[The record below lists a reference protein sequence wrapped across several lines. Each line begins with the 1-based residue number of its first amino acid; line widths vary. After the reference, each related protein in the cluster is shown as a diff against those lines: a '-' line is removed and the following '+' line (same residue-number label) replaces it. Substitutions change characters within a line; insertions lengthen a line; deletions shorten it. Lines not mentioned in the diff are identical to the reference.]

1 MGDLSAAGVGIRRF
15 VLLSAAIGTA
25 IGLIGFAWAVHDP
38 VSASSFLP
46 ASVRDAGYFKHEPIP
61 AGLMAPTAAGIF
73 MNNIIVSF
81 YVFAGGIT
89 FGLWTLYAIYQN
101 SMLLGVLSGLTNRDG
116 FNSEYWSLI
125 VPHGV
130 IELTSLAI
138 TAGAGLTLADALIR
152 ARDEPRRVVLR
163 RNAQRGALVVAGTI
177 SGPAGCR
184 RSRRRAR
191 RGSRGSR
198 RRRRSPSFP
207 GVGALLE
214 QLARPGRRR
223 PRRAGR
229 PVAAALPGRGRRR
242 PARGRQHPA
251 TCAEPAATVVVVAG
265 VEGDVALPDR
275 LVQHGDRAGRAE
287 VVVHRR
293 RRTRPARRL
302 GRSADRVDGPVDE
315 AVDPGQRRGGLG
327 QRGRR
332 RTRSPSGSAAA
343 AR

>member
-1 MGDLSAAGVGIRRF
+1 MITATPESAWLSERAPLWDELNGLLAEAAANPRKMSRERVDLLALRYQQAAADLAYMRTHQPTSTLLPRLNDLVARGHAIVYRKPRGSWRGLMRFQWVTYPRLVWEIRRF
-15 VLLSAAIGTA
+15 VLLAAAIGLT
-25 IGLIGFAWAVHDP
+25 ITVIGFVWAVHDP

-138 TAGAGLTLADALIR
+138 CAGAGLTLADALIR

-163 RNAQRGALVVAGTI
+163 RNAQRGALVVAGTMPLLVI
-177 SGPAGCR
+177 AGCIE
-184 RSRRRAR
+184 
-191 RGSRGSR
+191 GFVT
-198 RRRRSPSFP
+198 PS
-207 GVGALLE
+207 GL
-214 QLARPGRRR
+214 
-223 PRRAGR
+223 
-229 PVAAALPGRGRRR
+229 PVAAKLAIAPLTGVLLAAYLLRGRRA
-242 PARGRQHPA
+242 P
-251 TCAEPAATVVVVAG
+251 EAA
-265 VEGDVALPDR
+265 
-275 LVQHGDRAGRAE
+275 H
-287 VVVHRR
+287 
-293 RRTRPARRL
+293 
-302 GRSADRVDGPVDE
+302 
-315 AVDPGQRRGGLG
+315 
-327 QRGRR
+327 
-332 RTRSPSGSAAA
+332 
-343 AR
+343 